1 MRAGSGAVLLVGFA
15 LVVMLLSVA
24 GTVTPPSIGIKQDPS
39 QDFTDIASAM
49 NEIAKT
55 CNSFRGDDSEKYYY
69 MDSVL
74 KTMKNEMK
82 VKGISI
88 DNILPSAAGGRC
100 FIVYTL
106 RSWDNSSYFTGV
118 ACEPKESQLC
128 KAWRDY
134 LSGASLEE
142 LSQMVIIPP
151 GLCFSGGNNKVDST
165 HFLIGNPNPVRIHI
179 ILAYSGN
186 DELQKLQVQFPGQG
200 EGTIQANNGVVEF
213 YLDPMTNPT
222 GRGVALGQR
231 TMADAF
237 INIRHTS
244 GQSGLVDKITLT
256 VPEYNFVQEIPIY
269 WNTCPVVSWG
279 QVISSLRG

>member
-1 MRAGSGAVLLVGFA
+1 
-15 LVVMLLSVA
+15 
-24 GTVTPPSIGIKQDPS
+24 
-39 QDFTDIASAM
+39 M

-134 LSGASLEE
+134 LSGTSLEE

-151 GLCFSGGNNKVDST
+151 GLCFSDKGQGRGITVSESK
-165 HFLIGNPNPVRIHI
+165 FLIGNPNPMRINI
-179 ILAYSGN
+179 TLKYVGR
-186 DELQKLQVQFPGQG
+186 DELKKLDISFPGPRG
-200 EGTIQANNGVVEF
+200 NETVTADKNGIVEF
-213 YLDPMTNPT
+213 YLDPMTEPK
-222 GRGVALGQR
+222 GKGVALGQR
-231 TMADAF
+231 TVGEVH
-237 INIRHTS
+237 IIIEHTS
-244 GQSGLVDKITLT
+244 GQSGLVDNITLT